1 MEFLGSAITPLA
13 GVLTY
18 LAWRNGQW
26 MKQAHQDTIEVLL
39 RIEKGQEEVG
49 KEVVEA
55 RKEGAE
61 ARKEAAEARKEMA
74 EAIRHLADLIVAEGE
89 KTRQMIPN
97 R

>member
-1 MEFLGSAITPLA
+1 MEFLGLAITLLA

-49 KEVVEA
+49 KEA
-55 RKEGAE
+55 AE

-89 KTRQMIPN
+89 RTRQAIPS